1 MSRNVSPRT
10 QDPSDTRSRLFV
22 ISTDQ
27 PSDRTNERMMD
38 GRMDGWM
45 DKVDLFVASDVLISE
60 SRTGSDSDISVS
72 KRVGENV
79 SDGGFR
85 ALIDG
90 V

>member
-22 ISTDQ
+22 ISSDQ

-38 GRMDGWM
+38 GRTDGWMDGWM
-45 DKVDLFVASDVLISE
+45 DKVDFFVASDVLISE

-72 KRVGENV
+72 KRVA
-79 SDGGFR
+79 R
-85 ALIDG
+85 T
-90 V
+90 

>member
-38 GRMDGWM
+38 GRMAGWM

>member
-1 MSRNVSPRT
+1 
-10 QDPSDTRSRLFV
+10 
-22 ISTDQ
+22 
-27 PSDRTNERMMD
+27 
-38 GRMDGWM
+38 MDGWM